1 MKKLTILFLSIALG
15 ASVFGAKPVFAET
28 SFFEWGKQQIT
39 SLFASSEEWAEEQ
52 VASLFTTPEQDAQK
66 IIDEEVD
73 GFLQS
78 LRDALKRQG
87 KKPCGHCYSMMEPG
101 DPRIPLEHFNSSK
114 YFVYKGKTK

>member
-1 MKKLTILFLSIALG
+1 MRIVVILLILIVFPLMGWFGYVVVKNKKVGFFDALLTTSEQN
-15 ASVFGAKPVFAET
+15 AEA
-28 SFFEWGKQQIT
+28 I
-39 SLFASSEEWAEEQ
+39 
-52 VASLFTTPEQDAQK
+52 VN
-66 IIDEEVD
+66 EEVD
-73 GFLQS
+73 NFLQA